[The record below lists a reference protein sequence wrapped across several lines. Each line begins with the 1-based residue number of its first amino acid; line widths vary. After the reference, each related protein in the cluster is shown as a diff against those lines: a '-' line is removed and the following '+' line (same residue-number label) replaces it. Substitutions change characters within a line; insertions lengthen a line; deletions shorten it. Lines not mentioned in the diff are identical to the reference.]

1 MRYISKYH
9 ELALYRNDGSIAHK
23 FKYGELIIG
32 DATTRNGTD
41 LTTSTAGYTV
51 DAGTKSDTTR
61 QIMIVKPDL
70 AGKVEGE
77 VGFNR
82 YEGTGLGSLNKVDND
97 GDALAALVNGY
108 AGTYFEAPELVNTAT
123 LVVGAWYEVLRGT
136 ATYKGTTYSRGE
148 KFKVVSGTTS
158 FTGSGTIALSLYP
171 LVNPYTDMT
180 AEHFKI
186 KNLMNGDESTD
197 YWNVT
202 EGGFEPRNSMTSSV
216 DDFYGWM
223 R

>member
-9 ELALYRNDGSIAHK
+9 DLALYRNDGSIAHK
-23 FKYGELIIG
+23 FHNGELIIG
-32 DATTRNGTD
+32 DTTTRNGTD
-41 LTTSTAGYTV
+41 TTTSTAGYTV
-51 DAGTKSDTTR
+51 DAATKSDTSR
-61 QIMIVKPDL
+61 QIQIVKPDL

-108 AGTYFEAPELVNTAT
+108 LGTYFEAPELTNTAT
-123 LVVGAWYEVLRGT
+123 LVVGAWYEVLSGT
-136 ATYKGTTYSRGE
+136 VTYNSVVYSEGE
-148 KFKVVSGTTS
+148 KFKVVTGVTS
-158 FTGSGTIALSLYP
+158 FTGSGVIALSLYP
-171 LVNPYTDMT
+171 LVNQCTDMT

-202 EGGFEPRNSMTSSV
+202 EGGFEPRNTLTSS
-216 DDFYGWM
+216 DADFIGWM